1 MARKGQP
8 DYWAKLLGRAAVFL
22 SGASSAQ
29 LRVQLFDVLD
39 EFFNNSCCW
48 LENID
53 LVVVAE
59 TLDYPLTPICGR
71 IVRLSE
77 VLDQHNV
84 RQQAVMPEIG
94 TVHFLYP
101 FNQVQPMT
109 AIVVKTVTDPFNC
122 SPPHVP
128 EWLLPTYG
136 LGILYGI
143 VGHMM
148 LHPGMSYSN
157 PQMGNF
163 YLQKFGDSI
172 NHAMVATTKMNKVGA
187 QAWSFPQQFAVR
199 GQRGGVSTYNV
210 HPTPPR

>member
-1 MARKGQP
+1 MGKKGQP

-29 LRVQLFDVLD
+29 MRVQLFDVLD

-48 LENID
+48 QEGID
-53 LVVVAE
+53 LVVIPE
-59 TLDYPLTPICGR
+59 TLDYPLTPTSGR
-71 IVRLSE
+71 IIRLE
-77 VLDQHNV
+77 QVVDQNNIP
-84 RQQAVMPEIG
+84 QQAVMPEIG

-101 FNQVQPMT
+101 YNQTQTMV
-109 AIVVKTVTDPFNC
+109 ANVIKTVTDPFNC
-122 SPPHVP
+122 SPPNVP
-128 EWLLPTYG
+128 EWLLPAYG

-157 PQMGNF
+157 PQLGNF
-163 YLQKFGDSI
+163 YLQKFGDSV
-172 NHAMVATTKMNKVGA
+172 NQALVATTKMNKSGA
-187 QAWSFPQQFAVR
+187 QVWTFPQNFAVR

-210 HPTPPR
+210 YPMLPR